1 MVFCMVFCM
10 VICMVICM
18 ASYDVFYDVFYVAFH
33 KHVRLQHAQHHF
45 INGRNQPSHA
55 QPSTP

>member
-1 MVFCMVFCM
+1 MVFCM

-33 KHVRLQHAQHHF
+33 KHVRLQHAQHHS
-45 INGRNQPSHA
+45 INGRNQPFHA